1 MSSFFCVNIR
11 FLGGEF
17 HGRADGGEPEWPPT
31 PLRLFQALVA
41 AASARWRNG
50 VFPDYAKSALSWLE
64 RQSAPFVIAP
74 STTEGTPYRPSV
86 PNNAM
91 DKVARAWMGGN
102 YSNSGDANPATHK
115 SLKTVRPTR
124 LVVKDDE
131 SGTLHYLYPV
141 TDCDAEFK
149 KYREILFS
157 ATRSITHLGWG
168 VDMVAANATVI
179 TEEEAGNLSG
189 ERWRPVEDLS
199 AAGYRVPVKGTL
211 DALISR
217 HEAFLNRISR
227 DERGKEFFTPV
238 PPLAAY
244 RIVGYRLAT
253 DPLRRP
259 FVAFS
264 LLKPDGHGFR
274 AFDAVRRTMV
284 VAGMMRSV
292 ASAVAKTSG
301 WSEQKIANVIL
312 GHGEA
317 LGEPHRPV
325 EGPRLAYL
333 PVPSIEPRGEGRA
346 NVVGA
351 VRRVLVT
358 TFTENCREEIDWAA
372 RMLSGGNL
380 VAEQDHEV
388 RAILTR
394 ISSKD
399 PMVVRYVRPA
409 ATWATVTPVILP
421 GYDDSRGYRRRLRE
435 GADSEEQRELLGKLD
450 QRIEHLLRKAIRR
463 DCPTNSRI
471 MLKSNGAA
479 AASGPGLIWPRVTLF
494 QTNFEDFGGC
504 M

>member
-199 AAGYRVPVKGTL
+199 AAG
-211 DALISR
+211 
-217 HEAFLNRISR
+217 
-227 DERGKEFFTPV
+227 
-238 PPLAAY
+238 
-244 RIVGYRLAT
+244 RLSHCR
-253 DPLRRP
+253 L
-259 FVAFS
+259 S
-264 LLKPDGHGFR
+264 LGD
-274 AFDAVRRTMV
+274 
-284 VAGMMRSV
+284 
-292 ASAVAKTSG
+292 
-301 WSEQKIANVIL
+301 
-312 GHGEA
+312 
-317 LGEPHRPV
+317 
-325 EGPRLAYL
+325 
-333 PVPSIEPRGEGRA
+333 
-346 NVVGA
+346 
-351 VRRVLVT
+351 
-358 TFTENCREEIDWAA
+358 
-372 RMLSGGNL
+372 
-380 VAEQDHEV
+380 
-388 RAILTR
+388 
-394 ISSKD
+394 
-399 PMVVRYVRPA
+399 
-409 ATWATVTPVILP
+409 
-421 GYDDSRGYRRRLRE
+421 
-435 GADSEEQRELLGKLD
+435 
-450 QRIEHLLRKAIRR
+450 
-463 DCPTNSRI
+463 
-471 MLKSNGAA
+471 
-479 AASGPGLIWPRVTLF
+479 
-494 QTNFEDFGGC
+494 
-504 M
+504 